1 MATLTQ
7 EQKETLIATLKARF
21 EKYPE
26 RHEDI
31 TWEAV
36 EQTLQAASDD
46 KLWTLNEM
54 ERTEGE
60 PDVIGTEDGAYLFV
74 DCSAESP
81 KGRRSV
87 CYDQAALESRK
98 KHKPETSAIALA
110 EAMGITLLT
119 EAQYR
124 HLQTLGTFDKKTSS
138 WIVTPDNIRDLGGAL
153 FCDYRY
159 GTVFTYHNGAE
170 SYYAA
175 RGFRGMLKI

>member
-7 EQKETLIATLKARF
+7 EQKETLIATLETRF

-26 RHEDI
+26 RHGDI

-36 EQTLQAASDD
+36 EQALQSASDD
-46 KLWTLNEM
+46 KLWALNEM

>member
-1 MATLTQ
+1 MKTLTQ
-7 EQKETLIATLKARF
+7 EEKETLLTTLKERF

-26 RHEDI
+26 RHEGI
-31 TWEAV
+31 AWEAV
-36 EQTLQAASDD
+36 EQ
-46 KLWTLNEM
+46 KLCEADEQLWALHEM

-60 PDVIGTEDGAYLFV
+60 PDVIGFEDGQYVFV
-74 DCSAESP
+74 DCAAESP

-87 CYDQAALESRK
+87 CYDRAAWESRK
-98 KHKPETSAIALA
+98 KHKPETSAMEMAA
-110 EAMGITLLT
+110 EMGIELLT

-138 WIVTPDNIRDLGGAL
+138 WIATPDNIRDLGGAL

>member
-1 MATLTQ
+1 MTKIT
-7 EQKETLIATLKARF
+7 ETEKEALLVTLKTRF

-26 RHEDI
+26 RHEGVTWDDI
-31 TWEAV
+31 
-36 EQTLQAASDD
+36 EQKLLPSDT
-46 KLWTLNEM
+46 KLWSLSEM

-60 PDVIGTEDGAYLFV
+60 PDVIVLEDGQYAFV

-87 CYDQAALESRK
+87 CYDQAAWESRK
-98 KHKPETSAIALA
+98 KYKPETSAIAMA
-110 EAMGITLLT
+110 EEMGIEMLT
-119 EAQYR
+119 ESLYR
-124 HLQTLGTFDKKTSS
+124 HLQTFGIFDKKTSN
-138 WIVTPDNIRDLGGAL
+138 WIVTPDHIRDLGGAL

-170 SYYAA
+170 SYYGA

>member
-1 MATLTQ
+1 MTKIT
-7 EQKETLIATLKARF
+7 ETEKEALLVTLKTRF

-26 RHEDI
+26 RHEGVTWDDI
-31 TWEAV
+31 
-36 EQTLQAASDD
+36 EQKLLASDT
-46 KLWTLNEM
+46 KLWSLSEM

-60 PDVIGTEDGAYLFV
+60 PDVIVLEDGQYAFV

-98 KHKPETSAIALA
+98 KYKPETSAIAMA
-110 EAMGITLLT
+110 EEMGVKLLT
-119 EAQYR
+119 ESQYR
-124 HLQTLGTFDKKTSS
+124 HLQTFGIFDKKTSS
-138 WIVTPDNIRDLGGAL
+138 WIVTPDHIRDLGGAL

-170 SYYAA
+170 SYYGA

>member
-1 MATLTQ
+1 MTKITETDKEILLT
-7 EQKETLIATLKARF
+7 TLKERF

-31 TWEAV
+31 TWDEIEQKLHEA
-36 EQTLQAASDD
+36 ESTLWS
-46 KLWTLNEM
+46 LNEM

-60 PDVIGTEDGAYLFV
+60 PDVIVLEDGQYAFV

-98 KHKPETSAIALA
+98 KYKPETSAVAMA
-110 EAMGITLLT
+110 KEMGIEMLT
-119 EAQYR
+119 ESQYR
-124 HLQTLGTFDKKTSS
+124 YLQSFGIFDKKTSS
-138 WIVTPDNIRDLGGAL
+138 WVVTPDHIRELGGAL

-170 SYYAA
+170 SYYGA
-175 RGFRGMLKI
+175 RGFRGILKI